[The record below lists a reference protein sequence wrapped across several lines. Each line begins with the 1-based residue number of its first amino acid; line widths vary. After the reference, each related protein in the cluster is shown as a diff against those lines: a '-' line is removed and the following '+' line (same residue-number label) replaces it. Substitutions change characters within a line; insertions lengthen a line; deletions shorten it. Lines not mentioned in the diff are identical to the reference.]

1 MIAEKIRNDLGNS
14 SWIRAMFEEG
24 ERLRQIHGTDKV
36 YDFSLGNPDYEPAP
50 RVQHLLR
57 ELVSGETPGLHRYT
71 PNAGDVEAR
80 ARIAAAVAEDCGLPL
95 GPEHI
100 VMTCG
105 AAGGLNVVLKAILN
119 PGDEIIVLSPFF
131 VEYLFYIDNHGG
143 KSVVAPTTTG
153 FEPDLE
159 TLDSAI
165 GPRCRG
171 IILNS
176 PNNPTGV
183 VYSQETLQALSILL
197 EKKEKEFGTEILVI
211 SDEPYSKLV
220 YDDVKV
226 TSVLKV
232 FKNSVAVNS
241 FSKSLALPGERI
253 GYIAVSPAINEVD
266 MFINGLVFANRTLGF
281 VNAPSLF
288 MKLVSMSLDEVPPVE
303 EYKRRRDYFYDMLAG
318 LGFKCTKPDGAFY
331 LFPRSPLA
339 DDVEFVRRALKYN
352 LLLVPGKGFGCPGY
366 FRIAYCVSFD
376 TIKNSQPAF
385 EALAAELNMRN

>member
-1 MIAEKIRNDLGNS
+1 M
-14 SWIRAMFEEG
+14 
-24 ERLRQIHGTDKV
+24 
-36 YDFSLGNPDYEPAP
+36 
-50 RVQHLLR
+50 
-57 ELVSGETPGLHRYT
+57 
-71 PNAGDVEAR
+71 
-80 ARIAAAVAEDCGLPL
+80 
-95 GPEHI
+95 
-100 VMTCG
+100 
-105 AAGGLNVVLKAILN
+105 
-119 PGDEIIVLSPFF
+119 
-131 VEYLFYIDNHGG
+131 
-143 KSVVAPTTTG
+143 
-153 FEPDLE
+153 
-159 TLDSAI
+159 
-165 GPRCRG
+165 
-171 IILNS
+171 
-176 PNNPTGV
+176 
-183 VYSQETLQALSILL
+183 SILL